1 MSLLYYGS
9 LSSQNGDTWKA
20 ELRNDSGVIT
30 TGTELILTNDG
41 IVFKYD
47 GDGDEFYT
55 NPIRESSVSV
65 FFNVD
70 NTTDETFFEEL
81 SLQNEGDYA
90 IVIYKNNNLY
100 WIGRILPDI
109 HQFNREPLINT
120 TFEVVATDTLSFLD
134 QYNISQNWFTNNKI
148 TGINLITEILKVSGL
163 DAFWTQIGASNY
175 IADALFTYNQ
185 TSGSAYHL
193 ANYEFNYLSFYE
205 NLSSLTNQ
213 VYPDFQVDINCK
225 QALINILTVFNAR
238 MFLTD
243 GMYHIVQPQSYS
255 AGSSI
260 VYDIYN
266 TSGTLTS
273 SNSSFPHA
281 VQIATTN
288 DRPQWNDFPIIT
300 AQPAIREL
308 QAKLNN
314 PLAFK
319 YSFRDYQV
327 NKSTAQMSV
336 DEFEFNVGGG
346 DIRVLANFEIDARNL
361 SQNLT
366 NPNYSEIKIKYRV
379 FAWNGTSALF
389 WDWEANKFSDP
400 NPPNNGW
407 RYKSVAAPVQ
417 KNYNRLQYSAEFDQ
431 TYTSAVGVSGSL
443 SGYTIYAEFEIYY
456 HAKIWNNA
464 YLALDFGGYVR
475 IIQEK
480 LFPIEVKTTNT
491 SLSPL
496 ASKKEEITIPYWD
509 TAFAESVY
517 RINVNNG
524 TSFVEPGNWVSFNG
538 KIGTLAE
545 VFSNNLMSIY
555 NKAVPVIQGNWIDN
569 GSFDIKKSIV
579 FDNKTWLFN
588 GGTYLTYYDI
598 YEGEWLCIDD
608 DATGITI
615 GGEDDI
621 QDGNEQDKLQLQV
634 GKQVWNDTGESFT
647 DYSGNLAYDVMDK
660 SDDAPST
667 APSQITE
674 FGVKIS
680 YNPTDDV
687 LNWNV
692 QELGKAVTVSSDET
706 VTDTSIQIFEVDTA
720 LGSINLTLPT
730 PSDVKGREY
739 LVKKTHPLNTITV
752 TGTIDGGG
760 SYLLDY
766 ENESVVLVSNG
777 LEYVVKSEYGKDDL
791 NDVTTRG
798 NTTEN
803 TVGVGALQ
811 LDLTPAATPTQG
823 MIYWDVDEETAAVQV
838 NGLNY
843 EIGQGLYWVAKN
855 QTGSTITKGT
865 AVYAS
870 GTLGAS
876 GRILISPMIANGT
889 IEAKYF
895 LGITV
900 EDITNGD
907 DGKVIT
913 QGKIRQIDTSSYIA
927 GDVLWV
933 SSSTAGAL
941 TSTQPTGSNLALAV
955 AFVVESASNGVLAVR
970 VSVLDENAIGTI
982 PTLDEVTTAGNTTT
996 NDIEV
1001 GGLNVDSGTLYV
1013 DSTNNRVGIGT
1024 TSPARSLH
1032 VKKAGDNEVAR
1043 FESDQTTSYIE
1054 LEDANTTGQILI
1066 GTEGDNFKVHTSGS
1080 ERLKINSSAL
1090 TLSTTATNQSI
1101 VYWGTNTAYE
1111 IRGGGNYG
1119 YMGYNTGGHHRFMYA
1134 GTELM
1139 RITSGGNVLIGT
1151 TTDSGEKLQV
1161 SGNIIVGD
1169 SHFIGNQETYDN
1181 LLLLSSTGENI
1192 VLGSNTNIF
1201 FNTGATASDSVG
1213 TNRMYVDGTSGNVG
1227 IGTSNPSDILSINS
1241 SSSDTI
1247 IHLTNT
1253 STGTTTADGL
1263 RLGMV
1268 GTAAYF
1274 LLRENA
1280 PMLFNTN
1287 NTERMRITNGGNVL
1301 IGTTTDSGDKL
1312 NVAGNISIGTS
1323 YKIYTGSASNSAGL
1337 DFGGSYFKASGYN
1350 GIIFYSST
1358 AGVGSQTERMR
1369 ITNGGNVGIGTD
1381 TPTVGLQ
1388 LGNSTLGQTQL
1399 AIFNSEGGGEVGLTV
1414 QSRTNRAKLRV
1425 ADNDSNA
1432 YVVAEAG
1439 KAFFGTS
1446 SNGDATNITVLT
1458 SGAVGIG
1465 TTSPGKKLDVAGVIK
1480 GFGSIRVNDSSTGS
1494 PYFGLYQN
1502 DIERAY
1508 IQYNDSGDNLVLQS
1522 DGKTTFKTG
1531 GESDRVTIL
1540 SNGNVGIGTTD
1551 FGLSSFSNW
1560 NNLRL
1565 GKTANLFFHTSTN
1578 TFGFNIGR
1586 NFYFASDASYKYLTS
1601 DEAETII
1608 FSGGNIDFNNATS
1621 GTEDASLTWNT
1632 RMRITNGGNVLIG
1645 TTTDAGYKFDVNGK
1659 MQIQGDSSVDGTMRI
1674 KSTKGTNQSHIHY
1687 GTEGD
1692 WYIRS
1697 ATSSGKVVIQD
1708 SGGYVGIGTTSPAQE
1723 LDVSGNIN
1731 ASGDYYA
1738 NGTQGYTGTFT
1749 IQQPAPL
1756 PPINVDVNGGIITN
1770 VY

>member
-1013 DSTNNRVGIGT
+1013 DSTNNRVGVGT
-1024 TSPARSLH
+1024 TSPSHPLHVEGFITTNDSSNTSGILVRKAGSTIGFIGQSGGWVGDSSDDLGISGETGKNIRFYTNGSATERMRITSSGNVGIGTSSPARFLH
-1032 VKKAGDNEVAR
+1032 VKKTGDNEVAR

-1066 GTEGDNFKVHTSGS
+1066 GTQGDNFKVHTSGS
-1080 ERLKINSSAL
+1080 ERL
-1090 TLSTTATNQSI
+1090 
-1101 VYWGTNTAYE
+1101 
-1111 IRGGGNYG
+1111 
-1119 YMGYNTGGHHRFMYA
+1119 
-1134 GTELM
+1134 
-1139 RITSGGNVLIGT
+1139 RITGTGNVLIGT
-1151 TTDSGEKLQV
+1151 TTDSGYKLEV
-1161 SGNIIVGD
+1161 N
-1169 SHFIGNQETYDN
+1169 
-1181 LLLLSSTGENI
+1181 
-1192 VLGSNTNIF
+1192 
-1201 FNTGATASDSVG
+1201 
-1213 TNRMYVDGTSGNVG
+1213 
-1227 IGTSNPSDILSINS
+1227 
-1241 SSSDTI
+1241 
-1247 IHLTNT
+1247 
-1253 STGTTTADGL
+1253 
-1263 RLGMV
+1263 
-1268 GTAAYF
+1268 GTAQIKDY
-1274 LLRENA
+1274 L
-1280 PMLFNTN
+1280 
-1287 NTERMRITNGGNVL
+1287 RITNTGGTQRLLLGNQNSSGANNPSIISAANGNTYIGGGNSWTGYG
-1301 IGTTTDSGDKL
+1301 GTIDYTATFTD
-1312 NVAGNISIGTS
+1312 
-1323 YKIYTGSASNSAGL
+1323 
-1337 DFGGSYFKASGYN
+1337 
-1350 GIIFYSST
+1350 
-1358 AGVGSQTERMR
+1358 
-1369 ITNGGNVGIGTD
+1369 GGNVGIGTTSPSYKLQVKGASAAVGD
-1381 TPTVGLQ
+1381 GDQIFSVGNTTGGTQLAIGSSEDSYTWIRSYESGVGGRDLVFASNGENMRITSAGNVGIGTTNPTVGIQ
-1388 LGNSTLGQTQL
+1388 LGNSTLGQTKT
-1399 AIFNSEGGGEVGLTV
+1399 AIFNSEGGSEVGLTI

-1432 YVVAEAG
+1432 YVVAEDG

-1446 SNGDATNITVLT
+1446 SNGDSSNITVLT
-1458 SGAVGIG
+1458 SGNVGIG
-1465 TTSPGKKLDVAGVIK
+1465 TTSPNQKLVVSGNTSVTGVIYTNAIATY
-1480 GFGSIRVNDSSTGS
+1480 GGTSIDFRDQTATSIMYLDAPNK
-1494 PYFGLYQN
+1494 
-1502 DIERAY
+1502 R
-1508 IQYNDSGDNLVLQS
+1508 
-1522 DGKTTFKTG
+1522 
-1531 GESDRVTIL
+1531 
-1540 SNGNVGIGTTD
+1540 VGIGTTSPSRPLHVSSAATSIIAD
-1551 FGLSSFSNW
+1551 FQY
-1560 NNLRL
+1560 
-1565 GKTANLFFHTSTN
+1565 TAAAYSTIKLTN
-1578 TFGFNIGR
+1578 T
-1586 NFYFASDASYKYLTS
+1586 
-1601 DEAETII
+1601 
-1608 FSGGNIDFNNATS
+1608 GGNAHVSSLNSDLLLS
-1621 GTEDASLTWNT
+1621 PGGTE
-1632 RMRITNGGNVLIG
+1632 RMRVKNNGNVLIG
-1645 TTTDAGYKFDVNGK
+1645 TTTDSGYKLDVNGAF
-1659 MQIQGDSSVDGTMRI
+1659 Q
-1674 KSTKGTNQSHIHY
+1674 TNHTLNEIVNLNTTHVNGGY
-1687 GTEGD
+1687 TA
-1692 WYIRS
+1692 YR
-1697 ATSSGKVVIQD
+1697 SSGSAK
-1708 SGGYVGIGTTSPAQE
+1708 GYVGFGSALFTGLSINDFGIRSQNGLALASGGANVRLYINSSGNVGVSNTSPAYN
-1723 LDVSGNIN
+1723 LDVTGDIN
-1731 ASGDYYA
+1731 ASSNYYH
-1738 NGTQGYTGTFT
+1738 NGVQGYTGTFT